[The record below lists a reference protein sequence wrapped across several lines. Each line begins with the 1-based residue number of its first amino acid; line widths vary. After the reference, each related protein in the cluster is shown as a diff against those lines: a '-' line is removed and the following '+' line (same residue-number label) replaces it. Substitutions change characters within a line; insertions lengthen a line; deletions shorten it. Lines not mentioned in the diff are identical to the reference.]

1 MRLIWDSFDMQD
13 GTVVEIWLSKDS
25 AESKFDFTFDFMFDF
40 TFEISIAWPKSRVIC
55 LSS

>member
-40 TFEISIAWPKSRVIC
+40 TFKISIAWPKSRVIC